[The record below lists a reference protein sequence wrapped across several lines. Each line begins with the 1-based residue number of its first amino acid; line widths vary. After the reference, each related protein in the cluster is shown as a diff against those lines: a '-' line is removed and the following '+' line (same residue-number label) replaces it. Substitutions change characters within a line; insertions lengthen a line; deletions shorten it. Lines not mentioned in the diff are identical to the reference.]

1 MPQLLPRLFAF
12 LMVSCLFTCSA
23 FAQRPLTKSR
33 QSSYYTY
40 IYKLNSADLLGFYKA
55 PEKPFDD
62 KLFRNPVD
70 SFVTDKYWENTLPPG
85 NYVKVHAEQNKLQ
98 YAVIENHSAFL
109 KLFTGKYE
117 HRFALTDK
125 KGSYISNAIV
135 LLNGKKVAYDAN
147 SGTWHFKGTK
157 AAGILQVDHSG
168 VSNFYQISPANY
180 YGYEKG
186 WWAKLWASVK
196 NIFKRNNKYHY
207 KPKPYTGFMV
217 FNKPIY
223 KPGDTVKF
231 KAFILNTKNKKPIPN
246 KKLLVKLVT
255 GDGSKKMGTVSSYRD
270 GGFEYSFVLAD
281 SLDLTLDDDYTVLL
295 TDPSKEKKKKNPENE
310 EDDDNDEGENS
321 KDVIYSG
328 RFQFEEYELK
338 SIHFSMRT
346 DKKEHWPGSQQVVY
360 LKATDENELP
370 VADGR
375 VVLNLITTNV
385 NQPKANHQFVADT
398 LWKHQF
404 ALDAVGETKI
414 TIPDSIFPK
423 ANVNYDIDAQ
433 FLNSNNEQQNSE
445 VEGKFKYDRFHVITD
460 VVNDSLKI
468 SRQEYG
474 KPAAATG
481 IVSALNADGDTL
493 TKQKILLPGFV
504 LINPSASEYN
514 IETDSTDTDLEMKD
528 FKGNISLSSER
539 TADSVFVSV
548 ANPRK
553 LHFFYSVFTGGRLT
567 DHGQADKLFY
577 KKALS
582 QNAPLTFVIN
592 YIWAGVVKTET
603 LYSTYRPDILNIAVK
618 QPVSVYPGQKVQTDV
633 VVTDA
638 AGKPVANTDVTAWAL
653 TKKFSYN
660 GPNVPYIGKPKRYKA
675 GVKEFKLGEPNLQ
688 GHSKLNW
695 QRWGREIGLDSIAYY
710 QFTHPQNNIYRIE
723 EPGIDTV
730 TQVAPFVVK
739 NGDIVPVHILY
750 IDHLPV
756 YFSQAQQLQPYSFK
770 VSPGYHS
777 LMLRT
782 AAQIIEVDSVKMERN
797 KKLIISINA
806 NTYPAQKLP
815 DTLSFY
821 EANNINKYLV
831 SVVNNFDG
839 RRAMIAQ
846 TDKIFFLNP
855 AATAGSAVLT
865 GPLTPN
871 YTVYDHQGDKP
882 QAFLAEPNYT
892 YLFEPGLIRQKS
904 ITANYP
910 FARWLGNIN
919 GTTNYKQYVLTNNA
933 ADSLWQDYLDK
944 RANTTQLFTNLPVK
958 GHNTGR
964 LKIDRL
970 PVENEKMAL
979 IKNVILYRYD
989 NPDYIS
995 VYPGNTTDLAEL
1007 AQGKYRI
1014 FFLLQGDRYDIKDSI
1029 EVKTHGINFYRF
1041 GISPRHARDSV
1052 SIKIGQIINSRK
1064 SERYRNA
1071 DDQIENDALKLK
1083 EAFNQKYFST
1093 GEFSQTLSG
1102 KIIGSD
1108 DKQPL
1113 IGVAVKIKGTTVGTQ
1128 TNTNGE
1134 FRLQVPPQGKI
1145 IVSYIGYFTQEVDYT
1160 PGTTITLKL
1169 TPQKNQLQEVVVV
1182 GYGSVKR
1189 KDLTGSVST
1198 MTFDQLLEGRA
1209 AGVTIIEGTPGGGI
1223 NIRIRGASSIGA
1235 NKPLYVVDGE
1245 IVADL
1250 KGLNPGMIGEISVL
1264 KDGAATGIYGVRGA
1278 NGVIIISTKPK
1289 ANAAPSPAEAPRG
1302 GEQTLRKNFS
1312 DYAYWQPKLV
1322 TDENGKASFTSVFP
1336 DDITNWRTFVVGIN
1350 GKRQSGF
1357 IEKQIKSF
1365 KPLSANFIAP
1375 QFAVEGDEMSLI
1387 GKMMNYNSTPVN
1399 VTRTFSYNGKVL
1411 AQGDLQV
1418 SNAKIDT
1425 LNIVASAT
1433 DSLAF
1438 EYSIKRDNGYF
1449 DGEQRK
1455 IPVVKQ
1461 GVLETKGIFEALDR
1475 DTTISLKFNPALGPV
1490 TFRAEA
1496 SALPAL
1502 AEEARRLRE
1511 YKYLCNEQLTSK
1523 LKGLLA
1529 EKRIKTFLG
1538 EPFKYE
1544 KNILAVIKKLQENRK
1559 PSGTWG
1565 WWADTNEELWIS
1577 LHAVEA
1583 LTDAQSMGYSVQL
1596 DKQKLT
1602 AYLVYQLESYRG
1614 EEKLAC
1620 LQLLHQL
1627 SAKVDYIKY
1636 FAVIEKEYKL
1646 QKDVPGYN
1654 RMRLMLLKQQAGIP
1668 VKIDSLIN
1676 AARKTMFDNIYWGEE
1691 NYRFFDNSIQT
1702 SVIAYRIIKAAGKH
1716 PELLAKIRGY
1726 FLEQRKLGEWRN
1738 TYESALIL
1746 ETILPDLLEKD
1757 KQLKPS
1763 ALTIKGTATETITT
1777 FPYTA
1782 ILKDN
1787 AISISKTGSLPVYI
1801 TGYQQFW
1808 NGKPE
1813 KVSKDF
1819 TVDTWFE
1826 KKGDKLTRLKGG
1838 EAVQLKAEVT
1848 VRGDAD
1854 FVMIEIP
1861 IPAGCSYESKD
1872 QQWGNNEVH
1881 REFFKEKVS
1890 IFCRKLKQGTY
1901 TFSVNLMP
1909 RYSGK
1914 YNLNPAKAE
1923 QMYFPVFYGRESL
1936 KKVVIGN

>member
-12 LMVSCLFTCSA
+12 LMVSYLFTCSA
-23 FAQRPLTKSR
+23 FAQRPLTTSR

-40 IYKLNSADLLGFYKA
+40 IYKLNAADLLAFYKA
-55 PEKPFDD
+55 HERPFDD

-70 SFVTDKYWENTLPPG
+70 SFLTDKYWENALPAG
-85 NYVKVHAEQNKLQ
+85 NYVKVHADGNKLQ

-135 LLNGKKVAYDAN
+135 LLNGKKVAYDAL
-147 SGTWHFKGTK
+147 SGTWHFKRAK
-157 AAGILQVDHSG
+157 AASILQVDHAG
-168 VSNFYQISPANY
+168 VSNFYQVSPANY

-196 NIFKRNNKYHY
+196 NIFKRSNKYHY

-231 KAFILNTKNKKPIPN
+231 KAFILNAKSKKPISN

-255 GDGSKKMGTVSSYRD
+255 GDGNKKMGTVNSYRD

-281 SLDLTLDDDYTVLL
+281 SLDLTLDNDYTVLL
-295 TDPSKEKKKKNPENE
+295 TDPSKERKKKDAE
-310 EDDDNDEGENS
+310 EDDSDTENS

-328 RFQFEEYELK
+328 RFQYEEYELK
-338 SIHFSMRT
+338 SIHFSMRA

-375 VVLNLITTNV
+375 VVLTLTASSV
-385 NQPKANHQFVADT
+385 NDYKSNHQFVPDT
-398 LWKHQF
+398 LWTYKL

-423 ANVNYDIDAQ
+423 ADVNYDINAQ

-445 VEGKFKYDRFHVITD
+445 AEGKFKYDRFHIITD

-468 SRQEYG
+468 NHQEYG

-493 TKQKILLPGFV
+493 TRQKIVLPGFV
-504 LINPSASEYN
+504 LINSNASEYN

-528 FKGNISLSSER
+528 FEGNISLSSER
-539 TADSVFVSV
+539 TTDSAFVSV

-553 LHFFYSVFTGGRLT
+553 LHFFYSAFTGDRLI
-567 DHGQADKLFY
+567 DHGQADTLFY
-577 KKALS
+577 KKALA
-582 QNAPLTFVIN
+582 QNASLTFVIN

-603 LYSTYRPDILNIAVK
+603 IYSTYRPDILNIAVK

-675 GVKEFKLGEPNLQ
+675 GVKEFKLGEPSLQ
-688 GHSKLNW
+688 GNAKLNW
-695 QRWGREIGLDSIAYY
+695 QRWSREIGLDSIAYY

-730 TQVAPFVVK
+730 TQIAPFVVK
-739 NGDIVPVHILY
+739 DGDIVPVHILY

-770 VSPGYHS
+770 VTPGYHS

-782 AAQIIEVDSVKMERN
+782 ARQIIEVDSVKVEHN
-797 KKLIISINA
+797 KKLIIGINA
-806 NTYPAQKLP
+806 NSYATQKVP

-855 AATAGSAVLT
+855 AATAGGTVLT
-865 GPLTPN
+865 GPLAPN
-871 YTVYDHQGDKP
+871 YTLYDHQGDKP

-904 ITANYP
+904 ITASYP
-910 FARWLGNIN
+910 FARWLGNIS

-944 RANTTQLFTNLPVK
+944 RANTTQLFTNLPVN
-958 GHNTGR
+958 GRNAGR

-970 PVENEKMAL
+970 PVGNEKMAL

-989 NPDYIS
+989 NPDYIG
-995 VYPGNTTDLAEL
+995 VYPGNTTNLAEL

-1014 FFLLQGDRYDIKDSI
+1014 FFLFQGDRYDIKDSI

-1052 SIKIGQIINSRK
+1052 SIKIGRIINGRK
-1064 SERYRNA
+1064 TAQYYYA

-1102 KIIGSD
+1102 KVTGSD

-1113 IGVAVKIKGTTVGTQ
+1113 VGVAVKIKGTTVGTQ
-1128 TNTNGE
+1128 TNINGE

-1145 IVSYIGYFTQEVDYT
+1145 IVSYIGYLTQEVDYT
-1160 PGTTITLKL
+1160 PGTYLTLKL

-1182 GYGSVKR
+1182 GYGTTRR
-1189 KDLTGSVST
+1189 KDVTGSIST
-1198 MTFDQLLEGRA
+1198 VTFDQLLAGRA
-1209 AGVTIIEGTPGGGI
+1209 VGLTIIEGTPGGGI
-1223 NIRIRGASSIGA
+1223 SIQIRGTSSIGA

-1264 KDGAATGIYGVRGA
+1264 KDAAATGIYGARAA
-1278 NGVIIISTKPK
+1278 NGVIIISTKAK
-1289 ANAAPSPAEAPRG
+1289 ANSAQPPVGTTPGNA
-1302 GEQTLRKNFS
+1302 EQTLRKNFS

-1357 IEKQIKSF
+1357 VEKQIKSF
-1365 KPLSANFIAP
+1365 KPVSANFIAP

-1387 GKMMNYNSTPVN
+1387 GKVMNYNSAPVN

-1425 LNIVASAT
+1425 LNIVALAA

-1502 AEEARRLRE
+1502 AEGARRLRE

-1559 PSGTWG
+1559 PTGTWG

-1627 SAKVDYIKY
+1627 NAKVDYIKY
-1636 FAVIEKEYKL
+1636 FGVIEKEYRL

-1668 VKIDSLIN
+1668 VKTDSLIS
-1676 AARKTMFDNIYWGEE
+1676 AARKTMFGNMYWGEE
-1691 NYRFFDNSIQT
+1691 SYRFFDNSIQT
-1702 SVIAYRIIKAAGKH
+1702 SLIAYRIIKTAGKH

-1763 ALTIKGTATETITT
+1763 VLTIKGSATDTVTA
-1777 FPYTA
+1777 FPYTTT
-1782 ILKDN
+1782 LKDN
-1787 AISISKTGSLPVYI
+1787 TITVSKTGSLPVYI

-1819 TVDTWFE
+1819 TVDTRFE

-1854 FVMIEIP
+1854 FVMVEIP

-1872 QQWGNNEVH
+1872 QQWSNNEVH

-1901 TFSVNLMP
+1901 TFTVNLMP

-1914 YNLNPAKAE
+1914 YTLNPAKAE